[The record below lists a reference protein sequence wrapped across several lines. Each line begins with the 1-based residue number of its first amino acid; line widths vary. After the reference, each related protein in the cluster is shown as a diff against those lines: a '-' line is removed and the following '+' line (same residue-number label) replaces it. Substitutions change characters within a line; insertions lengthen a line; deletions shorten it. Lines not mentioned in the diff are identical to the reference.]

1 MVQLNEIKDNNGST
15 RPRKRIGRGIGSG
28 MGKTCCKG
36 HKGQKARCG
45 VSIDGFEGGQMP
57 IYRRLPKRGFNNY
70 NFTKDFYLIN
80 LGSVQSAIDAG
91 KINTAQEIDEI
102 LLKDIGLAG
111 HSKNGVR
118 LLANGRIISKV
129 NFKVTAASKA
139 AISAIEKIGGSIDID
154 LAKKA
159 RSMSK

>member
-1 MVQLNEIKDNNGST
+1 MKLNELNDNNGST

-45 VSIDGFEGGQMP
+45 VSINGFEGGQMP

-70 NFTKDFYLIN
+70 NFTKNFNLVN
-80 LGSVQSAIDAG
+80 LGSVQSAIDKG
-91 KINTAQEIDEI
+91 KINTEEEIDEA
-102 LLKDIGLAG
+102 LLKTIGLANYSR
-111 HSKNGVR
+111 HGVR
-118 LLANGRIISKV
+118 LLANGRIFSKV

-139 AISAIEKIGGSIDID
+139 AINAVEKIGGSIITDFTI
-154 LAKKA
+154 K
-159 RSMSK
+159 SKCMGE